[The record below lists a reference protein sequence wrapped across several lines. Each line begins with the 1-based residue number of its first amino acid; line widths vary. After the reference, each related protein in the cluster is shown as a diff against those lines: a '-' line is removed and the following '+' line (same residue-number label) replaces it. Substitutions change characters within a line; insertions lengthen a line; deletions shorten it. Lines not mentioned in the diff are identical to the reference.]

1 MMVFEWTTVKGAC
14 VQSSNLGER
23 IREERARLGL
33 SQEAF
38 GEVGGVKKFAQS
50 NYERGKRHPDTAYLE
65 KIAKVGVD
73 IQYLVTGIRS
83 TDSSSFDGRE
93 AVRVND
99 GAPVEAATTP
109 APGLAEVKLY
119 DVEGAAGDGR
129 SLEEER
135 VEGALYFPE
144 AQLSA
149 LGLCAAQ
156 VAGVKVRGDSMEG
169 TLSDG
174 DWVLVDRANQDVR
187 QEGVFLLLVSGER
200 RIKRV
205 QRLAGGAL
213 YLISDNTHYQP
224 EMIRPEQLR
233 DVEILGRCEIR
244 IGRIA

>member
-1 MMVFEWTTVKGAC
+1 MNRMDSIGMR
-14 VQSSNLGER
+14 L
-23 IREERARLGL
+23 REERSRLQL
-33 SQEAF
+33 SQTELGDLA
-38 GEVGGVKKFAQS
+38 GITKNTQML
-50 NYERGKRHPDTAYLE
+50 YESDKRSPKADYLS
-65 KIAKVGVD
+65 AVASAGVD
-73 IQYLVTGIRS
+73 VRYVIEGIRS
-83 TDSSSFDGRE
+83 DSSSVASTD
-93 AVRVND
+93 ASHVAS
-99 GAPVEAATTP
+99 GAQIEAASAP